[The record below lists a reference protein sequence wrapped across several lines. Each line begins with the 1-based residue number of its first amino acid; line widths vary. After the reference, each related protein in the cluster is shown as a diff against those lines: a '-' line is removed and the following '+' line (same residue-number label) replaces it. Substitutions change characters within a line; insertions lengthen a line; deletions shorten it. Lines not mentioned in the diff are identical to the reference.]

1 MKDKEIKYTGEYE
14 DNILKME
21 APVQLNEREIQAFI
35 DLANRHPFVENCSYS
50 HPDQIFIIEFDPGQ
64 ELEPMD
70 MVMLGTRFMDDAIF
84 GYPVKINTPKD

>member
-1 MKDKEIKYTGEYE
+1 MKDEGIKYTGEYE

-21 APVQLNEREIQAFI
+21 APVKLNDREIKAFI
-35 DLANRHPFVENCSYS
+35 DLAAQHKFVEDCSYN
-50 HPDQIFIIEFDPGQ
+50 PLDEIFTIVFDPHQ

-84 GYPVKINTPKD
+84 GYSVELWDSKD

>member
-1 MKDKEIKYTGEYE
+1 MKDKEIKYQGEYE

-35 DLANRHPFVENCSYS
+35 DLAARHPFVEDCSYS
-50 HPDQIFIIEFDPGQ
+50 HSDQIFTMVFDPRQ

-70 MVMLGTRFMDDAIF
+70 MVILGTHFMDDAIF